1 MAALLPP
8 LLPTVFT
15 MSVGVSDNRLSK
27 KNIACSN
34 SEDILVAGK
43 VTKAFF
49 DKTGT
54 LTRQGLD
61 FVSAK
66 CRETWKNCDPSTAT
80 MVSADLTMGM
90 ACCHG
95 LTMSQGDILIGNPV
109 DRTMFEASGGRHI
122 GEGGGSNHVTVED
135 RNGNTIDIVKKFD
148 FDHHRM
154 TQSVICKKSDG
165 TYVAFVKGSGE
176 SLEKLCTS
184 DSLPRDFGDAVR
196 ESAKEATYQIT
207 MASKVISPSV
217 VNSITRDEIEKDLL
231 FVGVIN
237 FKNILRPE
245 TAGVISHLEE
255 GEVQCIMV
263 TGDSIHTGIRI
274 AKECGLVS
282 DRVLLCTSTDPSSGE
297 FTWVDE
303 SDATVSLPAMND
315 FKTGAAGC
323 QLAMSGTM
331 WAKLLDQ
338 SPAVAT
344 ELAPFIRVYGRCVS
358 QIMLSC
364 YTEIT

>member
-1 MAALLPP
+1 
-8 LLPTVFT
+8 
-15 MSVGVSDNRLSK
+15 
-27 KNIACSN
+27 
-34 SEDILVAGK
+34 
-43 VTKAFF
+43 
-49 DKTGT
+49 
-54 LTRQGLD
+54 
-61 FVSAK
+61 
-66 CRETWKNCDPSTAT
+66 

-95 LTMSQGDILIGNPV
+95 LTMSQGGTLIGNPV

-122 GEGGGSNHVTVED
+122 GEGGRNGVNECVED
-135 RNGNTIDIVKKFD
+135 RNGNTIDIIKRFD

-154 TQSVICKKSDG
+154 TQSVIIKKSDG

-184 DSLPRDFGDAVR
+184 DSLPRDFSDAVR

-207 MASKVISPSV
+207 MASKVISPSAA
-217 VNSITRDEIEKDLL
+217 NTITRDEIEKDLE

-282 DRVLLCTSTDPSSGE
+282 DRVLLCTSVDHSGE
-297 FTWVDE
+297 FKWVDE
-303 SDATVSLPAMND
+303 SDAKIDLPTIND
-315 FKTGAAGC
+315 LQSGAAGY

-331 WAKLLDQ
+331 WAMLLDK
-338 SPAVAT
+338 SPRAAT

-358 QIMLSC
+358 QAIL
-364 YTEIT
+364 

>member
-66 CRETWKNCDPSTAT
+66 CRETWKCDPSTT

-95 LTMSQGDILIGNPV
+95 LTMSQGGNLIGNPV

-122 GEGGGSNHVTVED
+122 GEGGSAGSNECVED
-135 RNGNTIDIVKKFD
+135 RNGNAIDIIKRFD

-154 TQSVICKKSDG
+154 TQSVIVKKSDG

-176 SLEKLCTS
+176 SLEKLCTTE
-184 DSLPRDFGDAVR
+184 SLPRDFSDAVR
-196 ESAKEATYQIT
+196 DSAKEATYQIT
-207 MASKVISPSV
+207 MANKVISANV
-217 VNSITRDEIEKDLL
+217 VNSITRDEIEKDLS

-263 TGDSIHTGIRI
+263 TGDSVHTGIRI
-274 AKECGLVS
+274 AKECGLINGH
-282 DRVLLCTSTDPSSGE
+282 VLLCSSMDTSGE

-303 SDATVSLPAMND
+303 SDAKVELPTIHD
-315 FKTGAAGC
+315 LKSGAAGL
-323 QLAMSGTM
+323 QLAMTGGM
-331 WAKLLDQ
+331 WAKLLDK
-338 SPAVAT
+338 SPVVAT

-358 QIMLSC
+358 QIILP
-364 YTEIT
+364 